1 MLIQNTSVTV
11 NYKKI
16 DGIKNAYINN
26 EEKLHKYFNLG
37 TVLPIPD
44 NAPSP
49 FYFMEL
55 SGHKPADTKTMYVE
69 RYSVSFHIIAEPTP
83 SSVPTYRYIKMLEE
97 ALTDDIQIPRP
108 YHLVEQL
115 ETGVQSIYMEQT
127 GEKHSV
133 VGFDFLISYGY
144 KMKI

>member
-1 MLIQNTSVTV
+1 MPQEDKKMLKRIDLTDLFSAIQSQVENGT
-11 NYKKI
+11 
-16 DGIKNAYINN
+16 
-26 EEKLHKYFNLG
+26 KLPCYDA
-37 TVLPIPD
+37 IPD

-97 ALTDDIQIPRP
+97 ALTDDIQIPCP
-108 YHLVEQL
+108 YHLVEQM

-144 KMKI
+144 KVKI